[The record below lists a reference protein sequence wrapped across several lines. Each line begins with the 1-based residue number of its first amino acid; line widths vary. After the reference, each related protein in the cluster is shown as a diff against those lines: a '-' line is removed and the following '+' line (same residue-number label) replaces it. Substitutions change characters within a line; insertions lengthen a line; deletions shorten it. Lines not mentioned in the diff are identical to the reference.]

1 MKKTGVALR
10 NRIIAAPSV
19 ESWARRIE
27 GLEREVA
34 EVMREEREERALRKA
49 EQEATKV
56 LALPRCLVAKV
67 SVIHLIRS
75 YHQQLHQRINLMQ
88 RITQNQ
94 PLRCV
99 EYCRTA
105 VSAACEPPNTLQQAA
120 ALRVGAVQA
129 RRHAGKR
136 NVYYACCRQ

>member
-56 LALPRCLVAKV
+56 LALPRFAGGNAVRPSLGE
-67 SVIHLIRS
+67 
-75 YHQQLHQRINLMQ
+75 N
-88 RITQNQ
+88 
-94 PLRCV
+94 
-99 EYCRTA
+99 YC
-105 VSAACEPPNTLQQAA
+105 
-120 ALRVGAVQA
+120 
-129 RRHAGKR
+129 H
-136 NVYYACCRQ
+136 